1 MNNNGQIDRDVR
13 RRIHQ
18 KYSGD
23 PGLRDLWLRVL
34 STPQGRLL
42 LKGNTADGQDQK
54 NDPTWGTGMTML
66 VLAKRPG
73 QSLQIG
79 SAVEVELTEVTA
91 HTAHFAITV
100 DEDAAVILPEFYD
113 SSVIAPLPSITEVLL
128 SDAGGTRRLV
138 RLSRARDQQIMIG
151 ADVEIR
157 VIAIFTDRVHLNIDA
172 PTQFV
177 MIRNR

>member
-1 MNNNGQIDRDVR
+1 MNNNGQIDEHLRQ
-13 RRIHQ
+13 RIFE

-34 STPQGRLL
+34 STPHGRLL
-42 LKGNTADGQDQK
+42 LKGSPSGAQDE
-54 NDPTWGTGMTML
+54 NSDAEWGSSMTML
-66 VLAKRPG
+66 VLSKRAG

-79 SAVEVELTEVTA
+79 NAIDVQLTDLNANTAGFAVAVE
-91 HTAHFAITV
+91 
-100 DEDAAVILPEFYD
+100 EDVAVILPELYD
-113 SSVIAPLPSITEVLL
+113 SSMIEPPPRTAEELL
-128 SDAGGTRRLV
+128 TDAGGKRRLV
-138 RLSRARDQQIMIG
+138 HVSRGRDQQIMIG

-157 VIAIFTDRVHLNIDA
+157 VIAIFADRVHLNVDA

>member
-1 MNNNGQIDRDVR
+1 MNNTGQIAEPLR
-13 RRIHQ
+13 RRIHE
-18 KYSGD
+18 KNSGD

-42 LKGNTADGQDQK
+42 LKESSLDATQREQTFDRGNS
-54 NDPTWGTGMTML
+54 MTML
-66 VLAKRPG
+66 ALAKRAG

-79 SAVEVELTEVTA
+79 NTIEIEIAALEPDI
-91 HTAHFAITV
+91 AHFNVVVA
-100 DEDAAVILPEFYD
+100 EDVAVILPEFYD
-113 SSVIAPLPSITEVLL
+113 SSIIEPLPRTSEVLL
-128 SDAGGTRRLV
+128 TDGGRRRRLV
-138 RLSRARDQQIMIG
+138 RVPRRRDQHIMVG

-157 VIAIFTDRVHLNIDA
+157 VIAIFNDRVHLSVDA

>member
-1 MNNNGQIDRDVR
+1 
-13 RRIHQ
+13 
-18 KYSGD
+18 GD

-42 LKGNTADGQDQK
+42 LKGNTADAQDE
-54 NDPTWGTGMTML
+54 NDLDRCLGMTML
-66 VLAKRPG
+66 VLSRRAG

-79 SAVEVELTEVTA
+79 NAIEVELSEVSA
-91 HTAHFAITV
+91 QHAHFSVTV
-100 DEDAAVILPEFYD
+100 DEDVAVILPELYD
-113 SSVIAPLPSITEVLL
+113 SSMIEPMPRTTEVLL
-128 SDAGGTRRLV
+128 ADGGRRRRLV
-138 RLSRARDQQIMIG
+138 RVSRARDQQIMIG

-157 VIAIFTDRVHLNIDA
+157 VIAIFSDRVHLNVDA

>member
-1 MNNNGQIDRDVR
+1 MNNIGPIDEHVR
-13 RRIHQ
+13 QRIHE

-42 LKGNTADGQDQK
+42 LKGNTADAQDE
-54 NDPTWGTGMTML
+54 NDLDRCLGMTML
-66 VLAKRPG
+66 VLSRRAG

-79 SAVEVELTEVTA
+79 SAIEVELSEISA
-91 HTAHFAITV
+91 QNAHFNVTV
-100 DEDAAVILPEFYD
+100 DEDVAVILPELYE
-113 SSVIAPLPSITEVLL
+113 SSMIEPMPRTTEVLL
-128 SDAGGTRRLV
+128 ADGGRRRRLV
-138 RLSRARDQQIMIG
+138 RVPRARDQQIMIG

-157 VIAIFTDRVHLNIDA
+157 VIAIFSDRVHLNVDA

>member
-1 MNNNGQIDRDVR
+1 
-13 RRIHQ
+13 
-18 KYSGD
+18 GD

-42 LKGNTADGQDQK
+42 LKGNTADAQDE
-54 NDPTWGTGMTML
+54 NDLDRCLGMTML
-66 VLAKRPG
+66 VLSRRAG

-79 SAVEVELTEVTA
+79 SAIEVELSEISA
-91 HTAHFAITV
+91 QNAHFNVTV
-100 DEDAAVILPEFYD
+100 DEDVAVILPELYD
-113 SSVIAPLPSITEVLL
+113 SSMIEPMPRTTEVLL
-128 SDAGGTRRLV
+128 TDGGRRRRLV
-138 RLSRARDQQIMIG
+138 RVSRTRDQQIMIG

-157 VIAIFTDRVHLNIDA
+157 VIAIFSDRVHLNVDA